1 MSVKIG
7 DIAPDF
13 RADTTEGRIHFHDW
27 LGESWAVLFSQPRDL
42 TTVGTS
48 EFGSMESIRAEFD
61 RRGVRIIGLSCEPI
75 GTCEGWG
82 SGIEEMQRTPPSYP
96 IIADI
101 DLNVS
106 KLYGMLPRDVIEGL
120 AGHRTPVFH
129 ETVRN
134 LFVIAPDKK
143 VKVILACPLIPER
156 LFELVLRVIDTFEL
170 AVNDKVVMPA

>member
-13 RADTTEGRIHFHDW
+13 RADTTEGTIHFHDW
-27 LGESWAVLFSQPRDL
+27 LGESWAVLFSHPKDL
-42 TTVGTS
+42 TPVVNL
-48 EFGSMESIRAEFD
+48 EFRSMESIKAEFD
-61 RRGVRIIGLSCEPI
+61 RRRVRIIGLSCDLV
-75 GTCEGWG
+75 GTRGDWG
-82 SGIEEMQRTPPSYP
+82 REVEKTQGTPLSYP

-106 KLYGMLPRDVIEGL
+106 KLYGMLPVDGIEGL
-120 AGHRTPVFH
+120 AGPTPVFH

-143 VKVILACPLIPER
+143 VKVILACPLTPER
-156 LFELVLRVIDTFEL
+156 NFDLVLRVIDTLEL
-170 AVNDKVVMPA
+170 AVDDKVVMPA

>member
-13 RADTTEGRIHFHDW
+13 QADTTEGRIHFHDW
-27 LGESWAVLFSQPRDL
+27 LGESWAVLFSHPRDL
-42 TTVGTS
+42 TPVGTLA
-48 EFGSMESIRAEFD
+48 FGSMESIRAEFD
-61 RRGVRIIGLSCEPI
+61 RRGVRIIGLSCDPI
-75 GTCEGWG
+75 GTREDWG
-82 SGIEEMQRTPPSYP
+82 SEVEGIQRTPPSYP

-106 KLYGMLPRDVIEGL
+106 KLYGMLPVDVIEGL
-120 AGHRTPVFH
+120 AGRTPVLD

-143 VKVILACPLIPER
+143 VKLILACPLTPER
-156 LFELVLRVIDTFEL
+156 IFDLVLRVIDTLEL
-170 AVNDKVVMPA
+170 AVNNKVVMPA

>member
-13 RADTTEGRIHFHDW
+13 RADTTEGRIHFHEW
-27 LGESWAVLFSQPRDL
+27 LGESWAVLFSHPRDL
-42 TTVGTS
+42 TPVGTL
-48 EFGSMESIRAEFD
+48 EFGTIESIRAEFD
-61 RRGVRIIGLSCEPI
+61 RRGVRIIGLSRDPI
-75 GTCEGWG
+75 GTREGWG
-82 SGIEEMQRTPPSYP
+82 SEVEEMQRTPPSYP

-106 KLYGMLPRDVIEGL
+106 KLYGMLPVDVIEGL
-120 AGHRTPVFH
+120 AGRAPVFH

-143 VKVILACPLIPER
+143 VKVILACPLSPER
-156 LFELVLRVIDTFEL
+156 LFDLVLRVIDTFEL
-170 AVNDKVVMPA
+170 AVDDKVVMPA